1 MCYLCGTKQIHRM
14 EVILEYLL
22 NNWPSLAVVIIVGV
36 TCFILARKFTKWE
49 DRHERKHE
57 DLERSYSNVENT
69 LKEIVQRIETV
80 ERFLIK
86 NGGANYNDFTK
97 MNSPRQLNDKG
108 RKLFEES
115 GASVFFS
122 ERKEGMLRM
131 LSSEMAKI
139 RVKTALD
146 VDAVSAKVCYDISGN
161 KDFKPIK
168 DFIYTHPIFEGS
180 NVSIDTI
187 TMLMGIELRN
197 EYLKIHPEIDPMSE

>member
-1 MCYLCGTKQIHRM
+1 M

-80 ERFLIK
+80 KRFLIK

>member
-1 MCYLCGTKQIHRM
+1 M

-36 TCFILARKFTKWE
+36 TCFVVARKFTKWE
-49 DRHERKHE
+49 DRHDRKHE

-131 LSSEMAKI
+131 LSSKMAKI

>member
-1 MCYLCGTKQIHRM
+1 M

>member
-1 MCYLCGTKQIHRM
+1 M
-14 EVILEYLL
+14 EIFLEYLL

-146 VDAVSAKVCYDISGN
+146 VDAMSAKVCYDISGN

>member
-1 MCYLCGTKQIHRM
+1 M

-80 ERFLIK
+80 ERSLIK

-197 EYLKIHPEIDPMSE
+197 EYLKRHPEIDPMSE

>member
-1 MCYLCGTKQIHRM
+1 M

-115 GASVFFS
+115 GASIFFS

-146 VDAVSAKVCYDISGN
+146 VDTLSAKVCYDISGN

-197 EYLKIHPEIDPMSE
+197 EYLKIHPEIDPMLE